1 MLEKFNIDQ
10 APLSLNSLL
19 INLAVGLIVSV
30 LIKIHYRRFGSTITN
45 REEFSNIFPFIV
57 LTTTLIISVV

>member
-45 REEFSNIFPFIV
+45 REE
-57 LTTTLIISVV
+57 L